1 MTKDEY
7 DQKLKDV
14 QEIEAQT
21 GLKIL
26 TRFEHHAKDG
36 SIHDAG
42 WSWNGFTVFRQTK
55 PFTPET
61 TYWVN
66 EEQWG
71 KIVYSD
77 PTR

>member
-7 DQKLKDV
+7 DRMLKDV

-21 GLKIL
+21 GLQIL
-26 TRFEHHAKDG
+26 TPFQHIDDDG
-36 SIHDAG
+36 MIHSAG
-42 WSWNGFTVFRQTK
+42 WTHNGLTVFRQTR

-61 TYWVN
+61 TYYVN
-66 EEQWG
+66 ESAWG
-71 KIVYSD
+71 RIVYSD

>member
-1 MTKDEY
+1 MTKQEY

-21 GLKIL
+21 GLTIL
-26 TRFEHHAKDG
+26 TRFEHHDENGAI
-36 SIHDAG
+36 SAAG
-42 WSWNGFTVFRQTK
+42 WTCNGRTVFEQSR

-61 TYWVN
+61 TYRVD

-71 KIVYSD
+71 KIVYAD